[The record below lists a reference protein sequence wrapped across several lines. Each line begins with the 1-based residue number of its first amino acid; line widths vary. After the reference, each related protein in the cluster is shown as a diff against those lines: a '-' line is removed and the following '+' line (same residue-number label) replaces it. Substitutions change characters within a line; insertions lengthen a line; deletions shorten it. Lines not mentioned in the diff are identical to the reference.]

1 VGLVLS
7 QTQVTNHEIATD
19 VDELSMK
26 ILITGGMGFIGSN
39 FVRYV
44 LANYHDYRIINL
56 DKLGYGSNPDNL
68 RDISNPNYSFLQGD
82 ISNITT
88 NFDNVDIIVNFAAE
102 THVDRSISN
111 PQAFLANNT
120 TGMLNL
126 LEICRRADIQFL
138 QVSTDE
144 VYGSSDGR
152 EFNEEDR
159 LNPSSPYAASK
170 AAADML
176 TNAYHK
182 TYGLRSYISRCTNN
196 YGPCQSPEKFIP
208 KIIIRAILGRPI
220 PIYGS
225 GIQIRDWIHV
235 RDHCSALDRIIHS
248 GNHGEV
254 YNVGSRIQVENINV
268 AKQILTLMGKPHSL
282 IEHVQDRP
290 GHDIRYRL
298 DTSKIQRLGWKPI
311 IGIDEGLKETASWYL
326 QHASWWNWV
335 VNEKTLGPAP
345 WKENW

>member
-1 VGLVLS
+1 MGF
-7 QTQVTNHEIATD
+7 
-19 VDELSMK
+19 SMK
-26 ILITGGMGFIGSN
+26 LLITGGMGFIGSN
-39 FVRYV
+39 FVRYI
-44 LANYHDYRIINL
+44 LSNYHDYRIINL

-68 RDISNPNYSFLQGD
+68 RDISNPNYRFLQVD

-88 NFDNVDIIVNFAAE
+88 KLDVDVVVNFAAE

-111 PQAFLANNT
+111 PRTFLATNT

-126 LEICRRADIQFL
+126 LEICRKEDIQFL

-152 EFNEEDR
+152 EFYEDDR

-176 TNAYHK
+176 INAYHK
-182 TYGLRSYISRCTNN
+182 TYGLRSYVSRCTNN
-196 YGPCQSPEKFIP
+196 YGPYQSPEKFIP
-208 KIIIRAILGRPI
+208 KIIIRASLGRPI

-235 RDHCSALDRIIHS
+235 RDHCAALDRIIHS
-248 GNHGEV
+248 GKHGEI
-254 YNVGSRIQVENINV
+254 YNIGSSIQVENTNV
-268 AKQILTLMGKPHSL
+268 AKQILTVMGKPHSL
-282 IEHVQDRP
+282 IEYVQDRP
-290 GHDIRYRL
+290 GHDRRYRL
-298 DTSKIQRLGWKPI
+298 DTSKVRRLGWKPM
-311 IGIDEGLKETASWYL
+311 IGFDEGLKETVSWYL
-326 QHASWWNWV
+326 QHTSWSRV
-335 VNEKTLGPAP
+335 IDEKILSSAP

>member
-1 VGLVLS
+1 MS
-7 QTQVTNHEIATD
+7 S
-19 VDELSMK
+19 SMK
-26 ILITGGMGFIGSN
+26 LLITGGMGFIGSN
-39 FVRYV
+39 FVRYM
-44 LANYHDYRIINL
+44 LANHHDYRIINL

-68 RDISNPNYSFLQGD
+68 RDISNPNYRFLQGD

-88 NFDNVDIIVNFAAE
+88 NLDNVDIIVNFAAE

-126 LEICRRADIQFL
+126 LEICRRADLQFL

-225 GIQIRDWIHV
+225 GMQIRDWIHV

-248 GNHGEV
+248 SKHGEI

-298 DTSKIQRLGWKPI
+298 DTSKIQRLGWRPM
-311 IGIDEGLKETASWYL
+311 IGIDEGLNETASWYL
-326 QHASWWNWV
+326 QHASWWNWA
-335 VNEKTLGPAP
+335 VNEKTLSPTP